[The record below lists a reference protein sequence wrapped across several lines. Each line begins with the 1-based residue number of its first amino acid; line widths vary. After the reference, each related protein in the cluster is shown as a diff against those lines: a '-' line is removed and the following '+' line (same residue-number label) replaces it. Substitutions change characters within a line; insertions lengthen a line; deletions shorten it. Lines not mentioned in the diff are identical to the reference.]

1 MKCIIPLAGPDFYK
15 EDYGIKPLTKYNE
28 DTLINFILNS
38 RPWIFNKEIL
48 NEDLIFILRDIKES
62 NIFEDYIKSI
72 YPGSKIVKIP
82 EITQGA
88 LMTIL
93 SGLSIIKN
101 FDEPIIIDL
110 VDIIYEIKNYKSI
123 EAIFL
128 ETNISAIIP
137 YFKSDNDKYSYLLID
152 KDDKVVKARE
162 KEVISDNASAGTY
175 IFKNLSTLLSA
186 INYSIT
192 NKDQLMYNDLLFVC
206 PSVNGIIDQ
215 NGIVKPLKVE
225 LVESLSSYFHE

>member
-1 MKCIIPLAGPDFYK
+1 MKCIIPLAGPDFYNK
-15 EDYGIKPLTKYNE
+15 DYGIKPLTKYND

-38 RPWIFNKEIL
+38 RPWFFNKEIL

-62 NIFEDYIKSI
+62 TIFEDYLKTT

-110 VDIIYEIKNYKSI
+110 VDIIYEIKNYQSVKKM
-123 EAIFL
+123 FL
-128 ETNISAIIP
+128 ENNISAIIP
-137 YFKSDNDKYSYLLID
+137 YFKSNNDKYSYLIID
-152 KDDKVVKARE
+152 EYDKVIKAKE
-162 KEVISDNASAGTY
+162 KEVISDNATAGTY
-175 IFKNLSTLLSA
+175 IFKNLTTLLLA
-186 INYSIT
+186 INFSII
-192 NKDQLMYNDLLFVC
+192 NKSQLMYNNLLFVC
-206 PSVNGIIDQ
+206 PSVNGLVKE
-215 NGIVKPLKVE
+215 NGIVKPLKVD
-225 LVESLSSYFHE
+225 LVESLSGYFNE